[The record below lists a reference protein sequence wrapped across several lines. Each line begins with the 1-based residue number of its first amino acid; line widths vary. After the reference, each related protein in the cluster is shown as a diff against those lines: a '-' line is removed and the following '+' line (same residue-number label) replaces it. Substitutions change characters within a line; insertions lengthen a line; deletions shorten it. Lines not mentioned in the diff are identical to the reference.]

1 VLALEVFEFAVGLL
15 ALILGVSAL
24 EVLALELLVL
34 VLEVLA
40 LELALE
46 LFVFE
51 VLVVGPGIYAGVGV
65 GT

>member
-1 VLALEVFEFAVGLL
+1 VLALEVLELALGLL

-51 VLVVGPGIYAGVGV
+51 VLVVGPGLALGLLA
-65 GT
+65 